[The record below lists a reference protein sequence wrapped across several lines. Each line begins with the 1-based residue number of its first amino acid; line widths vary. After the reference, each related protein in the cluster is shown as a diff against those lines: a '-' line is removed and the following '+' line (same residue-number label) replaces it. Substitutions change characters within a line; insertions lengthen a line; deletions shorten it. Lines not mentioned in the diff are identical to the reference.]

1 MIGVIHIVTIQNLSG
16 LYVVVK
22 YNSHNINVFVFQYL
36 ILATEEIF

>member
-22 YNSHNINVFVFQYL
+22 YNSHNVFVFQYL
-36 ILATEEIF
+36 ILAAEEIF